1 MSVDN
6 LESVILLENARLLD
20 PAGGLDAL
28 GYVLVRDGIIA
39 AVAAGRPEG
48 VELPAELR
56 RLDAGGRWLTPGLI
70 DLHVHLR
77 EPGDEHKETVVSGAA
92 AAAAGGFTAVV
103 CMPNTRPF
111 NDCAAVTLQILAAA
125 AGAAARVYPVGSISV
140 GLQGET
146 LAPFGEMR
154 RAGVRAVS
162 DDGRPVVNSQLMRR
176 ALEYAGDHDLLV
188 ISHAEEE
195 SLSRNGAMNEGATAT
210 RLGLR
215 GIPAVAEEIMV
226 HRELALAEYTG
237 RPVHIAHV
245 STAGSV
251 DLIRR
256 AKARGV
262 KATAETA
269 PHYFT
274 LTEEAVGLY
283 DTRAKMNPP
292 LRTAADVA
300 AIREALADGTLEV
313 IATDHAPHS
322 DLEKD
327 LEFELAA
334 NGIIGLESALPLS
347 LALVRDGLLT
357 PLQLVARLS
366 TNPARILGVPGGRL
380 AVGEPADL
388 TLIDPDYKFTF
399 RADELKSRS
408 RNSPFIDW
416 EMQGKA
422 MLTIMDG
429 RITHQ
434 EISF

>member
-1 MSVDN
+1 MSADA
-6 LESVILLENARLLD
+6 SILLENARLLD
-20 PAGGLDAL
+20 PASGLDEK
-28 GYVLVRDGIIA
+28 GYLLVHEGRIV
-39 AVAAGRPEG
+39 AVAAGSPAG
-48 VELPAELR
+48 LELPPQLR
-56 RLDAGGRWLTPGLI
+56 RIDADGRWLAPGLI
-70 DLHVHLR
+70 DIHVHLR
-77 EPGDEHKETVVSGAA
+77 EPGEEHKETVASGAA
-92 AAAAGGFTAVV
+92 AAAAGGFTAVA
-103 CMPNTRPF
+103 CMPNTRPV
-111 NDCAAVTLQILAAA
+111 NDSAAVTCQIMAAA
-125 AGAAARVYPVGSISV
+125 AGAAARVYPVGAISV

-162 DDGRPVVNSQLMRR
+162 DDGRPVGNSQFMRR

-188 ISHAEEE
+188 ISHAEDD
-195 SLSRNGAMNEGATAT
+195 SLSRNGAMNEGETAT

-237 RPVHIAHV
+237 RPIHIAHV
-245 STAGSV
+245 STAGAV
-251 DLIRR
+251 DLVRR

-262 KATAETA
+262 QATAETA

-322 DLEKD
+322 ELEKE

-347 LALVRDGLLT
+347 LALVRDGLLS
-357 PLQLVARLS
+357 PLQLVALMS
-366 TNPARILGVPGGRL
+366 TNPARILSVPGGRL

-388 TLIDPDYKFTF
+388 TLIDPDYRFTF
-399 RADELKSRS
+399 QADQLKSRS
-408 RNSPFIDW
+408 RNSPFLDW
-416 EMQGKA
+416 EMQGRA
-422 MLTIMDG
+422 VLTIMDG
-429 RITHQ
+429 RITHEVVSVHQ
-434 EISF
+434 G